1 MSRPS
6 LEVADIFRG
15 HGPAWRRANAGHV
28 SLGQLKVMSAIES
41 CRTAAL
47 GGHVAR
53 CEECAHTQISYNSCR
68 NRHCPKCQGAAAK
81 DWLAAREA
89 DLLPVPYYHVVFTLP
104 AAIADIAYQNKAVIY
119 DLLFKASAET
129 LITIAAD
136 PKHLGARVGITSV
149 LHTWGSAMTHHPH
162 VHMIVPG
169 GGISLDGESWI
180 SCRPGF
186 FLPVRVL
193 SRLFRRLFL
202 EKLLAAHKAG
212 HLKFFGDHAALAD
225 PQAFAAYL
233 APLRRAEW
241 VVYAKRPFGG
251 PQAVLAYL
259 SRYTHRVAIANSRL
273 IACDRTGVTFR
284 WKDYRA
290 DGRDRQKV
298 MTLATAEFIR
308 RFLIHVLPLASTAS
322 ATTACSPAARAPT
335 TSPGRA
341 VCSTCHR
348 KAAGY
353 QLRRGRRA
361 QAALA
366 PVSVLRWPHGRHRD
380 IPARRLAALSAGG
393 IHRRNQDRHIMIR
406 SVRGNIPVVPF
417 CFAASR
423 PAMTMLA
430 VAPPGTTDLVDQ
442 SPLRDAGS
450 ADRDRPTGS
459 PHRRPLPRET
469 VNAPRQQAASVEI
482 PIASDAPPRHTSR
495 GFLPWR
501 FAYVGPRVAPR
512 HLHGAAIRKPSQI
525 GSGVFYSITSS
536 ARARS
541 AGGISKP
548 SALATLMLITNS
560 ILFGCSTGRSAGRAP
575 LSILSTNVAAR

>member
-1 MSRPS
+1 VSRPS

-53 CEECAHTQISYNSCR
+53 CEQCAHSQISYNSCR

-81 DWLAAREA
+81 EWLAACEA

-104 AAIADIAYQNKAVIY
+104 AAIADIAYQNKTVIY

-149 LHTWGSAMTHHPH
+149 LHSWGSALTHHPH

-169 GGISLDGESWI
+169 GGISLDGERWVA
-180 SCRPGF
+180 CRPGF

-202 EKLLAAHKAG
+202 QMLLAAHQANR
-212 HLKFFGDHAALAD
+212 LKFFGNHAALAD
-225 PQAFAAYL
+225 PQTFATYL
-233 APLRRAEW
+233 TPLRRAEW
-241 VVYAKRPFGG
+241 VVYAKRPFSG

-290 DGRDRQKV
+290 EGRDRQKV

-308 RFLIHVLPLASTAS
+308 RFLIHVLPRGFHRIRHYGLLASGTRADNI
-322 ATTACSPAARAPT
+322 AR
-335 TSPGRA
+335 
-341 VCSTCHR
+341 
-348 KAAGY
+348 
-353 QLRRGRRA
+353 
-361 QAALA
+361 
-366 PVSVLRWPHGRHRD
+366 
-380 IPARRLAALSAGG
+380 ARRLLDVPAAQPEAGDDSRAEDPDLKPLPHPCPCCG
-393 IHRRNQDRHIMIR
+393 GRMVIIEIFQ
-406 SVRGNIPVVPF
+406 RG
-417 CFAASR
+417 ASPRYR
-423 PAMTMLA
+423 PA
-430 VAPPGTTDLVDQ
+430 VIGID
-442 SPLRDAGS
+442 
-450 ADRDRPTGS
+450 
-459 PHRRPLPRET
+459 
-469 VNAPRQQAASVEI
+469 
-482 PIASDAPPRHTSR
+482 TS
-495 GFLPWR
+495 
-501 FAYVGPRVAPR
+501 
-512 HLHGAAIRKPSQI
+512 
-525 GSGVFYSITSS
+525 
-536 ARARS
+536 
-541 AGGISKP
+541 
-548 SALATLMLITNS
+548 
-560 ILFGCSTGRSAGRAP
+560 
-575 LSILSTNVAAR
+575 